1 MSNSPYIVEV
11 TQDNFHDVVI
21 TGSETQPVLVDFWA
35 DWCNPCKML
44 MPVLSKLAEEYAGG
58 FILAKVNSDEQQALA
73 QEHGVRSLPTV
84 KLFRHGK
91 AVDEFMGA
99 IPEPQI
105 RSFLEPHIARASDVF
120 ITTAKTALAE
130 GNTEEALKALE
141 QGHEEDPQRAEITL
155 MLAKLLAQ
163 SGEADRAETL
173 LESLPASERDSQEV
187 VALRA
192 GLQFARESI
201 GLPDLETLKATRE
214 NAPDDLEN
222 RYQLAV
228 KYLSEGDHANAM
240 EELLGIMQKDR
251 QFKDDI
257 GRTTLLKIFDMLGDD
272 PLVAQYR
279 RRMFN
284 ALH

>member
-1 MSNSPYIVEV
+1 MSASPYIVEV
-11 TQDNFHDVVI
+11 TAANFDDVVI
-21 TGSETQPVLVDFWA
+21 QGSAERPVLVDFWA

-58 FILAKVNSDEQQALA
+58 FVLAKVNSDDNQELA
-73 QEHGVRSLPTV
+73 QQHGVRSLPTV

-105 RSFLEPHIARASDVF
+105 RDFLAPHIAQPSDVF
-120 ITTAKTALAE
+120 IATAQESLQH

-141 QGHEEDPQRAEITL
+141 QGHTEAPQRSEITL

-163 SGEADRAETL
+163 TGEADRAEEL
-173 LESLPASERDSQEV
+173 LASLPANERDSQEV
-187 VALRA
+187 VVLRS
-192 GLQFARESI
+192 GLQFARESVD
-201 GLPDLETLKATRE
+201 LPNLSTLKEKVEAH
-214 NAPDDLEN
+214 PDDLEA

-228 KYLSEGDHANAM
+228 KSLGEGQYADAM
-240 EELLGIMQKDR
+240 EALLAIMLKDQEFR
-251 QFKDDI
+251 DDI
-257 GRTTLLKIFDMLGDD
+257 GRTTLLKVFDMLGDD
-272 PLVAQYR
+272 PLVTQYR